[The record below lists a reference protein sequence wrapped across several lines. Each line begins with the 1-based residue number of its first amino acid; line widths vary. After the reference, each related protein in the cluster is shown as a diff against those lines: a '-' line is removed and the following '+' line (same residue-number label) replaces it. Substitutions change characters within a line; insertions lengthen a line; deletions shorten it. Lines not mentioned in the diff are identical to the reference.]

1 MHNQQQQRGILG
13 LGCSNQSFVIQIC
26 SDTST
31 NSVANNNQESLI
43 QLIPQQ
49 NSNNNISPSSSS
61 SSSSIK
67 FNFSAMKLFHRF
79 RKILMRFV
87 FSSVPSRR
95 GQSTTETRHHRSSD
109 RFEPPKTSCSSYYSS
124 YSHYNEAIADCI
136 EFFNKSAQDGNLD
149 GRKSDVTNVV

>member
-1 MHNQQQQRGILG
+1 MHNQQQRGRLG
-13 LGCSNQSFVIQIC
+13 LASSNQSFVIQIC
-26 SDTST
+26 GNTNT
-31 NSVANNNQESLI
+31 NSVVNNNNQHSLI
-43 QLIPQQ
+43 HLLPQQ
-49 NSNNNISPSSSS
+49 NNISSSS
-61 SSSSIK
+61 SPSIK

-87 FSSVPSRR
+87 FSSVPSGR
-95 GQSTTETRHHRSSD
+95 GQSTAETRHHRSSE

-136 EFFNKSAQDGNLD
+136 EFFNKSAQDGNMD

>member
-1 MHNQQQQRGILG
+1 MHSQQQRGILG

-26 SDTST
+26 SDTNT

-43 QLIPQQ
+43 HLIPQQ
-49 NSNNNISPSSSS
+49 NPNNNISSSSF

-95 GQSTTETRHHRSSD
+95 GQSTAETRHHRSSD